1 MTMAEGDRA
10 RFGLRL
16 VTVRWIGLLLTWT
29 VIAGASPPDL
39 PAGIIAA
46 GIAAWASV
54 LVRPP
59 RKQPVSPAPLLR
71 LGGRLLVQ
79 SVVAGWD
86 IARRAFDPVLPLK
99 PGLVRFPSRLA
110 PGPAQAAY
118 STIISMVPGTLPLGP
133 APDGSLL
140 VHCLDTT
147 QPVAAGLARDEALW
161 LRALGGA
168 RTDV

>member
-1 MTMAEGDRA
+1 MADSGSA
-10 RFGLRL
+10 GFWLRL
-16 VTVRWIGLLLTWT
+16 VTVRWAVLLLTWI
-29 VIAGASPPDL
+29 VIAGASRPAL
-39 PAGIIAA
+39 PAGVIAA
-46 GIAAWASV
+46 GVAAWVSV
-54 LVRPP
+54 LVQRP

-86 IARRAFDPVLPLK
+86 IARRAFDPALPLN
-99 PGLVRFPSRLA
+99 PGLIRFPSRLA

-118 STIISMVPGTLPLGP
+118 STIVSMVPGTLPLGP

-147 QPVAAGLARDEALW
+147 LPVAAGLARDEALW
-161 LRALGGA
+161 VRALGGA